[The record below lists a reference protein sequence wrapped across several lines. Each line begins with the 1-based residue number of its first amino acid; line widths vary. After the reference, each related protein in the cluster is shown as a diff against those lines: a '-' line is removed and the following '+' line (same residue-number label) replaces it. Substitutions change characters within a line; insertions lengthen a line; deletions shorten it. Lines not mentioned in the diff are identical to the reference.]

1 MKLEFLTLFTESFRT
16 TSFTKIKILHP
27 WVVCIPKR
35 ILPIII
41 LTSLFMCTVSAQI
54 SLSDGSRLQSE
65 FNLSGQQNKTVL
77 YFDNKDHEVVKRAGR
92 LFAEDI
98 QRVTG
103 KLPATVSSEARLAE
117 NSVIIG
123 TIGSSGLIDKLI
135 REGKIEVSGLK
146 GKWESYLVQ
155 LVANPVRGVKK
166 ALVIAGSDRRGTAYG
181 VFSLS
186 EAIGVS
192 PWYWWADAP
201 VERRSQLNL
210 KVETTVSNEPSVKY
224 RGIYVNDEDWGLLR
238 WAKRTFDVKQ
248 GNIGPKTYAKVF
260 ELLLRLKAN
269 YLCPAMHEAS
279 TAFNKIPEN
288 KLLADSFAIVMGSV
302 HAEPLLFNNASEW
315 DKKTMGEW
323 DYLTNKDGI
332 NKVLKERVKSNA
344 KYENVYTLALRGI
357 HDKAMS
363 VNSSIKD
370 RVKVL
375 GDALLDQRRIL
386 TDVIGKPANQIPQA
400 FTPYKEVLD
409 IYSNGL
415 ELPDD
420 VTIVWPDDNYGYLK
434 RLSNAA
440 ERKRSGRSGV
450 YYHASYLGKPHD
462 YLWISSTPPA
472 LMYEELRK
480 AYDTSADR
488 LWLLNVGDIKSCEF
502 PFSLFMDMAYN
513 INKFDYAMISKYHA
527 AWLSNLFG
535 KQHYDQLLDVTTSY
549 YQLAFAR
556 KPEAMG
562 WGYEWNTNKND
573 RERTTDTDF
582 SFSNYKEAESRLKEY
597 DRIGN
602 AVTSLMGKLKDNQKP
617 SFYQLL
623 YYPVKGAE
631 LMNKMHL
638 TAQKNRW
645 YARQQRAA
653 TNLLKDEVKVYYDS
667 LQVITKGY
675 NSLLNGKWNHM
686 MSMVQGVTASYFE
699 LPRLDSVVL
708 SGPAALNVLAEGE
721 DVLKGVRSFHALP
734 SFNTYNRPSYYIDI
748 YNTGK
753 DPLKWSLKPSDSW
766 IVVNTKS
773 GSTTTEERIWVS
785 VDWKKVPRGEKV
797 AGSVTITAGN
807 KKEEVLVSVFNPVA
821 PSLADVNGLFI
832 EDNGYISINATG
844 FHKKV
849 ENEDIKMRIVP
860 GLGYEGAS
868 VQLGDPTA
876 PFQNPMSSTV
886 PSLEYNFYT
895 FQAGS
900 VDVYTYALPTF
911 PVSTDRALGHE
922 TSGGETKYG
931 VCIDDG
937 PVSQPSTSAMEY
949 SQVWSENVLR
959 NSAVKKSVLHIN
971 RPGKHTLKIL
981 CGDPGVVISK
991 VVLDFGGMKRSYL
1004 GPPATKA
1011 VSLSN

>member
-1 MKLEFLTLFTESFRT
+1 MSRFHSISLKIILGILFTGL
-16 TSFTKIKILHP
+16 I
-27 WVVCIPKR
+27 
-35 ILPIII
+35 
-41 LTSLFMCTVSAQI
+41 MQASAQVRLATGKVSRSDF
-54 SLSDGSRLQSE
+54 SLIGARNSASLYYD
-65 FNLSGQQNKTVL
+65 QQ
-77 YFDNKDHEVVKRAGR
+77 DHEVVKRITR

-98 QRVTG
+98 RNVSG
-103 KLPATVSSEARLAE
+103 KLPTVSSAEIKLSE

-123 TIGSSGLIDKLI
+123 TLGSNRLIDKWA
-135 REGKIEVSGLK
+135 REGKIQSSGLK
-146 GKWESYLVQ
+146 GKWESYLIQ
-155 LVANPVRGVKK
+155 LVQNPAPGVKR
-166 ALVIAGSDRRGTAYG
+166 ALVIAGSDRRGTAFG
-181 VFSLS
+181 VFSIS

-201 VERRSQLNL
+201 VVKRSEISLTI
-210 KVETTVSNEPSVKY
+210 KTIVSHEPSVKY

-238 WAKRTFDVKQ
+238 WAKRTYDVKQ

-323 DYLTNKDGI
+323 DYLTNKEGI
-332 NKVLKERVKSNA
+332 NKVLKERVRNNGA
-344 KYENVYTLALRGI
+344 YENVYTLALRGI

-363 VNSSIKD
+363 VNSSIQD

-375 GDALLDQRRIL
+375 SNALSDQRQIL

-415 ELPDD
+415 ELPED
-420 VTIVWPDDNYGYLK
+420 VTIVWPDDNYGYIK
-434 RLSNAA
+434 RLSNSA

-450 YYHASYLGKPHD
+450 YYHVSYLGKPHD
-462 YLWISSTPPA
+462 YLWLSSTPPA

-502 PFSLFMDMAYN
+502 PFSLFMDMAYD
-513 INKFDYAMISKYHA
+513 ISKFDYNMIAGYHA
-527 AWLSNLFG
+527 TWLSKIFG
-535 KQHYDQLLDVTTSY
+535 EQYYKPLLDITKSY
-549 YQLAFAR
+549 YHLAFSR

-562 WGYEWNTNKND
+562 WGYEWNTNKNG

-582 SFSNYKEAESRLKEY
+582 SFANYQEAESRLKEY
-597 DRIGN
+597 DRIGS
-602 AVTSLMGKLKDNQKP
+602 AAEDLMNKLQDDQKA

-638 TAQKNRW
+638 NAQKNRW
-645 YARQQRAA
+645 YARQQRSA
-653 TNLLKDEVKVYYDS
+653 TNDLKSQVKVYYDS

-675 NSLLNGKWNHM
+675 NSLLDGKWNHM

-699 LPRLDSVVL
+699 LPHLDSIKL
-708 SGPAALNVLAEGE
+708 EGSPQLNVFAEGE
-721 DVLKGVRSFHALP
+721 DVLKGKSSFHALP
-734 SFNTYNRPSYYIDI
+734 SFSTYNRHSSYVDI
-748 YNTGK
+748 YNSGK
-753 DPLKWSLKPSDSW
+753 GSLNWNIKISDSW
-766 IVVNTKS
+766 IITSKS
-773 GSTTTEERIWVS
+773 SGTTSTQERIAIA
-785 VDWKKVPRGEKV
+785 VDWNKIPCGEKV
-797 AGSVTITAGN
+797 AGSITISAAG
-807 KKEEVLVSVFNPVA
+807 KEEQVLISVFNPVS
-821 PSLADVNGLFI
+821 PSLAETKGLFI
-832 EDNGYISINATG
+832 EDNGYISINAAG
-844 FHKKV
+844 FHRKV
-849 ENEDIKMRIVP
+849 ENNDIKMKVIP

-868 VQLGDPTA
+868 VQLGDPVA
-876 PFQNPMSSTV
+876 AFQNPASSTV
-886 PSLEYNFYT
+886 PCLEYDFYT
-895 FQAGS
+895 FDAGS

-911 PVSTDRALGHE
+911 PLSTDRPLGHE
-922 TSGGETKYG
+922 TAAGETRYG
-931 VCIDDG
+931 VCINDG
-937 PVSQPSTSAMEY
+937 AVSQPSTSAIEY

-959 NSAVKKSVLHIN
+959 NAAIKKSVLHIN
-971 RPGKHTLKIL
+971 KPGKHTLKIL
-981 CGDPGVVISK
+981 CGDPGLIISK
-991 VVLDFGGMKRSYL
+991 IVLDFGGMKRSYL
-1004 GPPATKA
+1004 GPPVTK
-1011 VSLSN
+1011 SGEEGK

>member
-1 MKLEFLTLFTESFRT
+1 MNNFHLTQIKTLLIIVLTGLFIQTA
-16 TSFTKIKILHP
+16 P
-27 WVVCIPKR
+27 
-35 ILPIII
+35 
-41 LTSLFMCTVSAQI
+41 AQV
-54 SLSDGSRLQSE
+54 SLSAGSTAKNEFDLAGHQS
-65 FNLSGQQNKTVL
+65 KTIL
-77 YFDNKDHEVVKRAGR
+77 YFDHKDYEVVKKASRM
-92 LFAEDI
+92 FAEDI
-98 QRVTG
+98 RSVTG
-103 KLPATVSSEARLAE
+103 QLPPVISSEGQLAE
-117 NSVIIG
+117 NSVVIG
-123 TIGSSGLIDKLI
+123 TLGSNGLIDKWA
-135 REGKIEVSGLK
+135 REGKIQISGLK
-146 GKWESYLVQ
+146 GKWESYLIQ
-155 LVANPVRGVKK
+155 LVDNPAPGVKK

-181 VFSLS
+181 VFSIS
-186 EAIGVS
+186 ETIGVS

-201 VERRSQLNL
+201 AEKKSQLNL
-210 KVETTVSNEPSVKY
+210 HVETMFSREPSVKY
-224 RGIYVNDEDWGLLR
+224 RGIYINDEDWGLLR

-248 GNIGPKTYAKVF
+248 GNIGPKTYARVF

-315 DKKTMGEW
+315 NKKTMGEW
-323 DYLTNKDGI
+323 DYLTNRDGI
-332 NKVLKERVKSNA
+332 NKVLRERVKSNA
-344 KYENVYTLALRGI
+344 AYENVYTLALRGI
-357 HDKAMS
+357 HDNAMS
-363 VNSSIKD
+363 VNSSIQD

-375 GDALLDQRRIL
+375 SEALRDQRQIL
-386 TDVIGKPANQIPQA
+386 TDVIGKPADQIPQA

-462 YLWISSTPPA
+462 YLWLSSTPPA

-502 PFSLFMDMAYN
+502 PFSLFMDMAYDIDQFN
-513 INKFDYAMISKYHA
+513 YDMISQYHA
-527 AWLSNLFG
+527 TWLSKIFG
-535 KQHYDQLLDVTTSY
+535 KQHYDQLLDITLAY
-549 YQLAFAR
+549 YHLAFSR
-556 KPEAMG
+556 KPESMG
-562 WGYEWNTNKND
+562 WGYEWNTNKNG

-582 SFSNYKEAESRLKEY
+582 SFSNYQEAESRLKEY
-597 DRIGN
+597 DRIGT
-602 AVTSLMGKLKDNQKP
+602 AVKSLMDRLNDSQKP

-653 TNLLKDEVKVYYDS
+653 TNPLKDQVKMYYDS
-667 LQVITKGY
+667 LQVITRGY

-708 SGPAALNVLAEGE
+708 SGPAGMDIMAEGE
-721 DVLKGVRSFHALP
+721 DVLKGLRSFHALP
-734 SFNTYNRPSYYIDI
+734 SFNTYTRQSYYIDI

-753 DPLKWSLKPSDSW
+753 DLLKWTLKPSDSW
-766 IVVNTKS
+766 IVISAKS
-773 GSTTTEERIWVS
+773 GTTATEDRVWVS
-785 VDWKKVPRGEKV
+785 VDWNKVPRGEKV

-807 KKEEVLVSVFNPVA
+807 KKEQVLVSVFNPVS
-821 PSLADVNGLFI
+821 PSPGEVNGLFI
-832 EDNGYISINATG
+832 EDNGYISINAAG
-844 FHKKV
+844 FHNKL
-849 ENEDIKMRIVP
+849 ENEDIKMRVIP

-868 VQLGDPTA
+868 VQLGNPVA
-876 PFQNPMSSTV
+876 SFQNPMSSTV
-886 PSLEYNFYT
+886 PCLEYDFYT
-895 FQAGS
+895 FHAGS

-911 PVSTDRALGHE
+911 PLSTDRSLGHE

-931 VCIDDG
+931 VCIDNG
-937 PVSQPSTSAMEY
+937 PVSQPTTSATEY
-949 SQVWSENVLR
+949 SQEWSENVLR
-959 NSAVKKSVLHIN
+959 NSAVKKSVLHMN
-971 RPGKHTLKIL
+971 SPGKHTLKIL
-981 CGDPGVVISK
+981 CGDPGLVISK
-991 VVLDFGGMKRSYL
+991 IVLDFGGMKRSYL
-1004 GPPATKA
+1004 GPPATKP
-1011 VSLSN
+1011 VSLAN

>member
-1 MKLEFLTLFTESFRT
+1 MNNFHLTEVKALLIIVFTG
-16 TSFTKIKILHP
+16 
-27 WVVCIPKR
+27 
-35 ILPIII
+35 
-41 LTSLFMCTVSAQI
+41 LFMQAALAQV
-54 SLSDGSRLQSE
+54 SLSAGSAGKNEFAFSGTQS
-65 FNLSGQQNKTVL
+65 TAVL
-77 YFDNKDHEVVKRAGR
+77 YYDQKDYEVVKKASRM
-92 LFAEDI
+92 FAEDI
-98 QRVTG
+98 RSVTG
-103 KLPATVSSEARLAE
+103 KLPQIISSEDRLTE
-117 NSVIIG
+117 NSVVIG
-123 TIGSSGLIDKLI
+123 TLGSNGLIDKWA
-135 REGKIEVSGLK
+135 REGKIQISGLK
-146 GKWESYLVQ
+146 GKWESYQIQ
-155 LVANPVRGVKK
+155 LVANPAPGVKK

-181 VFSLS
+181 VFSIS
-186 EAIGVS
+186 ETIGVS

-201 VERRSQLNL
+201 VEKKPQLSL
-210 KVETTVSNEPSVKY
+210 HVETTLSREPSVKY
-224 RGIYVNDEDWGLLR
+224 RGIYINDEDWGLLR

-323 DYLTNKDGI
+323 DYLTNKEGI
-332 NKVLKERVKSNA
+332 NKVLRERVKSNSP
-344 KYENVYTLALRGI
+344 YENVYTLALRGI

-363 VNSSIKD
+363 VNSSIQD

-375 GDALLDQRRIL
+375 SEALRDQRKIL
-386 TDVIGKPANQIPQA
+386 TDVIGKPADQIPQA

-434 RLSNAA
+434 RLSNAE

-462 YLWISSTPPA
+462 YLWLSSTAPA

-502 PFSLFMDMAYN
+502 PFSLFMDMAYD
-513 INKFDYAMISKYHA
+513 IDKFNYDMIAQYHA
-527 AWLSNLFG
+527 TWLSKIFG
-535 KQHYDQLLDVTTSY
+535 RQYYDQLADITTAY
-549 YQLAFAR
+549 YRLAFSR

-562 WGYEWNTNKND
+562 WGYEWNTNKNG

-582 SFSNYKEAESRLKEY
+582 SFSNYREAESRLKEY
-597 DRIGN
+597 DRIGM
-602 AVTSLMGKLKDNQKP
+602 AVKNMMDKLNDSQKP

-645 YARQQRAA
+645 YARQQRSA
-653 TNLLKDEVKVYYDS
+653 TNQLKDQVKVYYDS
-667 LQVITKGY
+667 LQVITRGY

-699 LPRLDSVVL
+699 LPRLDSIVPA
-708 SGPAALNVLAEGE
+708 GPAVLNVMAEGE
-721 DVLKGVRSFHALP
+721 DVLKGLRSFHALP
-734 SFNTYNRPSYYIDI
+734 SFNTYNRQSYYIDI

-753 DPLKWSLKPSDSW
+753 DLLKWSAKPSDSW
-766 IVVNTKS
+766 IAISTNS
-773 GSTTTEERIWVS
+773 GATATEDRLLVS
-785 VDWKKVPRGEKV
+785 IDWNKVPRGEKI
-797 AGSVTITAGN
+797 AGSVTISAGN
-807 KKEEVLVSVFNPVA
+807 QKEQVLVSVFNPLS

-832 EDNGYISINATG
+832 EDNGYISINAAG
-844 FHKKV
+844 FHKKF

-886 PSLEYNFYT
+886 PCLEYEFYT
-895 FQAGS
+895 FHAGS

-911 PVSTDRALGHE
+911 PLSTDRTLGHE

-937 PVSQPSTSAMEY
+937 PVSQPTTSATEY
-949 SQVWSENVLR
+949 SQAWSENVLR

-971 RPGKHTLKIL
+971 SPGKHTLRIL
-981 CGDPGVVISK
+981 CGDPGLVISK
-991 VVLDFGGMKRSYL
+991 IVLDFGGMKRSYL
-1004 GPPATKA
+1004 GPPSTKVVFSQNNA
-1011 VSLSN
+1011 LISHSND

>member
-1 MKLEFLTLFTESFRT
+1 MFLMIGLS
-16 TSFTKIKILHP
+16 
-27 WVVCIPKR
+27 
-35 ILPIII
+35 
-41 LTSLFMCTVSAQI
+41 SLLVQTGRAQV
-54 SLSDGSRLQSE
+54 SLSAGNAVTQNEFRLAGPQT
-65 FNLSGQQNKTVL
+65 QTIL
-77 YFDNKDHEVVKRAGR
+77 YCDSKDYEVVKRTTR
-92 LFAEDI
+92 LFAGDI
-98 QRVTG
+98 QNVTG
-103 KLPATVSSEARLAE
+103 QLPSVITSESRLAE

-123 TIGSSGLIDKLI
+123 TLGSNGLIDKWA
-135 REGKIEVSGLK
+135 REGKLQANGLK
-146 GKWESYLVQ
+146 GKWESYLIQ
-155 LVANPVRGVKK
+155 LVVNPAPGVKK

-181 VFSLS
+181 VFSIS

-201 VERRSQLNL
+201 IVKRSQLTL
-210 KVETTVSNEPSVKY
+210 RVPVTLSREPSVKY

-238 WAKRTFDVKQ
+238 WAKKTFDVKQ
-248 GNIGPKTYAKVF
+248 GNIGPKTYAKIF
-260 ELLLRLKAN
+260 ELLLRTKAN

-279 TAFNKIPEN
+279 TAFNQIPEN

-323 DYLTNKDGI
+323 DYMTNKEGI
-332 NKVLKERVKSNA
+332 NKVLRDRVRSNA
-344 KYENVYTLALRGI
+344 AFENVYTLALRGI

-363 VNSSIKD
+363 VNSSVSD

-375 GDALLDQRRIL
+375 SEALRDQRKIL
-386 TDVIGKPANQIPQA
+386 TDVLGKPANQIPQA

-409 IYSNGL
+409 IYTNGL
-415 ELPDD
+415 ELPED

-440 ERKRSGRSGV
+440 EQKRSGRSGV

-462 YLWISSTPPA
+462 YLWLSSTPPA

-502 PFSLFMDMAYN
+502 PFTLFMDMAYD
-513 INKFDYAMISKYHA
+513 IDKFNYDVIAGYHA
-527 AWLSNLFG
+527 TWLSNLFG
-535 KQHYDQLLDVTTSY
+535 KEYYDQLLDITTAY
-549 YQLAFAR
+549 YHLAFSR

-562 WGYEWNTNKND
+562 WGYEWNTYKNG

-582 SFSNYKEAESRLKEY
+582 SFSNYQEAESRLKEY
-597 DRIGN
+597 GRIGGL
-602 AVTSLMGKLKDNQKP
+602 AKSLMDKLNDDQKP

-645 YARQQRAA
+645 YARQQRTA
-653 TNLLKDEVKVYYDS
+653 TNELKEQVKVYYDS
-667 LQVITKGY
+667 LQVITRGY
-675 NSLLNGKWNHM
+675 NSLLNGKWNQM

-699 LPRLDSVVL
+699 LPRLDSVTL
-708 SGPAALNVLAEGE
+708 SGPSVLNVLAEGE
-721 DVLKGVRSFHALP
+721 DVLKGQRSFHALP
-734 SFNTYNRPSYYIDI
+734 SFNTYNRQSYYFDI
-748 YNTGK
+748 FNSGRS
-753 DPLKWSLKPSDSW
+753 PLKWVLKSSADW
-766 IVVNTKS
+766 IVVKS
-773 GSTTTEERIWVS
+773 KRGSTDTEDRIWVS
-785 VDWKKVPRGEKV
+785 VDWKKVPVGERV
-797 AGSVTITAGN
+797 SGSVAITSG
-807 KKEEVLVSVFNPVA
+807 KQKESVLISVFNPA
-821 PSLADVNGLFI
+821 SPTLADVNGLFM
-832 EDNGYISINATG
+832 EDNGYISINASE
-844 FHKKV
+844 FQNKR
-849 ENEDIKMRIVP
+849 ESEDIKMRIVP

-868 VQLGDPTA
+868 VQLGDPAA

-886 PSLEYNFYT
+886 PCLEYDFYT
-895 FQAGS
+895 FHAGS

-911 PVSTDRALGHE
+911 PLSTDKVLGHE

-937 PVSQPSTSAMEY
+937 PVSQPTTSAMEY

-971 RPGKHTLKIL
+971 SPGKHTLRIL
-981 CGDPGVVISK
+981 CGDPGLVISK
-991 VVLDFGGMKRSYL
+991 IVLDFGGMKRSYL
-1004 GPPATKA
+1004 GPPATK
-1011 VSLSN
+1011 VITQVK

>member
-1 MKLEFLTLFTESFRT
+1 MYTSVLQAGKVLLVKKRAILLLVAIFLAAPAMQAGAQVRL
-16 TSFTKIKILHP
+16 
-27 WVVCIPKR
+27 
-35 ILPIII
+35 
-41 LTSLFMCTVSAQI
+41 LTGKGDFSLV
-54 SLSDGSRLQSE
+54 GSRNSTT
-65 FNLSGQQNKTVL
+65 FYCDQN
-77 YFDNKDHEVVKRAGR
+77 DHEVVKKVTQMFAG
-92 LFAEDI
+92 DV
-98 QRVTG
+98 QRVSG
-103 KLPATVSSEARLAE
+103 KLPLVASSDARLAE
-117 NSVIIG
+117 NIVVIG
-123 TIGSSGLIDKLI
+123 TLGSNKLIDKWA
-135 REGKIEVSGLK
+135 REGKIKTAGLK
-146 GKWESYLVQ
+146 GKWESYLIQ
-155 LVANPVRGVKK
+155 LVQSPAPGVKK
-166 ALVIAGSDRRGTAYG
+166 ALVVAGSDRRGTAYG
-181 VFSLS
+181 VFSIS

-201 VERRSQLNL
+201 IVKRPEISLG
-210 KVETTVSNEPSVKY
+210 VSTILSHEPSVKY

-238 WAKRTFDVKQ
+238 WAKRTFDVEQ
-248 GNIGPKTYAKVF
+248 GNIGPKTYARVF

-288 KLLADSFAIVMGSV
+288 KVLADSFAIVMGSV

-323 DYLTNKDGI
+323 DYQTNREGI
-332 NKVLKERVKSNA
+332 NRVLRERVKSNSA
-344 KYENVYTLALRGI
+344 YENVYTLALRGI
-357 HDKAMS
+357 HDKAMT
-363 VNSSIKD
+363 VNSSIQD

-375 GDALLDQRRIL
+375 SSALADQRKIL

-415 ELPDD
+415 ELPED

-462 YLWISSTPPA
+462 YLWLSSTPPA

-502 PFSLFMDMAYN
+502 PFSLFMDMAYD
-513 INKFDYAMISKYHA
+513 INRFSSETIAGYHA
-527 AWLSNLFG
+527 TWLSSMFG
-535 KQHYDQLLDVTTSY
+535 EQYHQSFLDITKAY
-549 YQLAFAR
+549 YLLAFSR

-562 WGYEWNTNKND
+562 WGYEWNTNKNP

-582 SFSNYKEAESRLKEY
+582 SFANYGEAESRLQEY
-597 DRIGN
+597 GRIGA
-602 AVTSLMGKLKDNQKP
+602 AVTGLMDKMKADQKA

-653 TNLLKDEVKVYYDS
+653 TNVLKDQVKLYYAS
-667 LQVITKGY
+667 LQVITNGY

-699 LPRLDSVVL
+699 LPKLDSVNPT
-708 SGPAALNVLAEGE
+708 GPAQLNVLAEGE
-721 DVLKGVRSFHALP
+721 DVLKGQSSFHVLP
-734 SFNTYNRPSYYIDI
+734 SFNTHTRRSYYVDV

-753 DPLKWSLKPSDSW
+753 DALKWNLKVSDNW
-766 IVVNTKS
+766 IVCTKS
-773 GSTTTEERIWVS
+773 SGTTSLEDRVWIS
-785 VDWKKVPRGEKV
+785 VDWSKVPVGEKLSGFV
-797 AGSVTITAGN
+797 SITAAG
-807 KKEEVLVSVFNPVA
+807 KQEQVLVSAFNPA
-821 PSLADVNGLFI
+821 SPSHAEVKGFFI
-832 EDNGYISINATG
+832 EDNGYVSMNAAG
-844 FHKKV
+844 FHRKS
-849 ENEDIKMRIVP
+849 ETDEIKMKVIP

-868 VQLGDPTA
+868 VQLGDPVA
-876 PFQNPMSSTV
+876 PFQNPASSTV
-886 PSLEYNFYT
+886 PCLEYDFYS
-895 FQAGS
+895 FSAGS

-911 PVSTDRALGHE
+911 PLSTDRPLGHE
-922 TSGGETKYG
+922 TAAGETRYG
-931 VCIDDG
+931 VSIDDG
-937 PVSQPSTSAMEY
+937 AVSQPSTSAIEY

-959 NSAVKKSVLHIN
+959 NAAVKKSVLHISQ
-971 RPGKHTLKIL
+971 PGKHTLKIL
-981 CGDPGVVISK
+981 CGDPGLVISK
-991 VVLDFGGMKRSYL
+991 IVLDFGGMKRSYL
-1004 GPPATKA
+1004 GPPVTKA
-1011 VSLSN
+1011 VLQSN